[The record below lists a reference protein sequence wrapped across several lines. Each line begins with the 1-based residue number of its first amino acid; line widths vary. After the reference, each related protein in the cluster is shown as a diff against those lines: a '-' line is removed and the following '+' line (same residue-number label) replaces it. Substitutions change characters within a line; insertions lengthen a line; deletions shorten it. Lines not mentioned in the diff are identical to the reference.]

1 MPRVLH
7 VIESLGLGGA
17 ERLLALTVREMKRSQ
32 YESVVCHL
40 SDRAVDW
47 RETIEDEGVSVESLG
62 LRSMYDFRAA
72 VAGIRQLVRRWRVDL
87 VHSHLYFPGLYAQLA
102 AWRER
107 LPIVSSMHN
116 LELEPDNLRDNP
128 ALTPGKQG
136 ALRLAS
142 RVAVRLARPTFV
154 AVSDAVRASVIRQ
167 LGVAPETVVT
177 IHNGIDPDAYDLLPD
192 GVAAR
197 GRLGLS
203 STTTVLLIVG
213 RLVPLKGHRYL
224 LSALAQLRHAQRD
237 VALLVVGDGPL
248 RASLERFADALDLKA
263 AVHFLGARQGLVEE
277 TLAAADIV
285 VVPSLLEGFGLV
297 ALEAMAAGRP
307 CVVSRTGG
315 LPEIVEDDD
324 SGILVPAGDVTALTS
339 ALDRLVSNPDL
350 RARMGRRG
358 RAVVEARFDIRVGV
372 RQIIRVYDDIVARHA
387 APQR

>member
-32 YESVVCHL
+32 YKSVVCHL

-47 RETIEDEGVSVESLG
+47 RETIEDEGVPVESLG
-62 LRSMYDFRAA
+62 LRSMYAFRAA
-72 VAGIRQLVRRWRVDL
+72 VAGIRQLVWRWRIDL

-116 LELEPDNLRDNP
+116 LELEPDNLRDNS
-128 ALTPGKQG
+128 ALTPGKQR

-142 RVAVRLARPTFV
+142 RVAVRLARPTLV

-177 IHNGIDPDAYDLLPD
+177 VHNGIDPDAYDVLGD
-192 GVAAR
+192 GAAAR

-203 STTTVLLIVG
+203 PTTTVLLIVG

-224 LSALAQLRHAQRD
+224 LSALAGLRRARRD
-237 VALLVVGDGPL
+237 VVLLVVGDGPL
-248 RASLERFADALDLKA
+248 RDSLRRSVD
-263 AVHFLGARQGLVEE
+263 
-277 TLAAADIV
+277 
-285 VVPSLLEGFGLV
+285 
-297 ALEAMAAGRP
+297 
-307 CVVSRTGG
+307 
-315 LPEIVEDDD
+315 
-324 SGILVPAGDVTALTS
+324 
-339 ALDRLVSNPDL
+339 ALDRLVSDPAL

-358 RAVVEARFDIRVGV
+358 RAIVEERFDIRVRV
-372 RQIIRVYDDIVARHA
+372 RQIIRVYDDILARHA
-387 APQR
+387 ARHG